1 MAAATAHREM
11 PTRRTKVFLRFAVV
25 TKTPAPYIAGLPTA
39 LCGAQPSQV
48 ITLVKHNAT
57 AAEAAP
63 VPRACI
69 DRRSWRRPEAQNMQ
83 EQLQLHSAIRS

>member
-1 MAAATAHREM
+1 MKRKKH
-11 PTRRTKVFLRFAVV
+11 AVR
-25 TKTPAPYIAGLPTA
+25 YIAGLPTA
-39 LCGAQPSQV
+39 LCGAQPSQI

-83 EQLQLHSAIRS
+83 EQLQLHSAIRSYPAHKNQ

>member
-1 MAAATAHREM
+1 MKRKKH
-11 PTRRTKVFLRFAVV
+11 AVR
-25 TKTPAPYIAGLPTA
+25 YIAGLPTA
-39 LCGAQPSQV
+39 LCGAQPSQI

-57 AAEAAP
+57 TAEAAP

-69 DRRSWRRPEAQNMQ
+69 DRRSWRRPDAQNVQ